1 MDNPIRLQSIRFCSI
16 EVTQR
21 TRWVFVEL
29 FGDGITEVVE
39 ITSGASTGIVV
50 EHLKEAMLTLKGVT
64 IEHESDIPNLLGM
77 DAQRLQ
83 MDRPMATTVS
93 CLRSA
98 ITGLRT
104 RQNGIGLIAT
114 LGGEPMDSVPVY
126 ANINRSLLGDNRS
139 PEAFARAG
147 QKAADHGFV
156 IFKCAPFDDIASGQ
170 TARDLLAAAK
180 AGIARVSS
188 LRSAVGPHMEILV
201 DCHSRFDQ
209 ASALAVAEELAG
221 LGVGWFEEPLAPEE
235 DPEGLAEVSEKV
247 TMPVAGGEIGYGEQ
261 FFTSLITSGAISI
274 AMPDVKYCGGVTEAC
289 RIGHGVMKL
298 GGRVSLHSPSGPVS
312 QLASA
317 CVTAAISGS
326 MALEH
331 AVDETPWR
339 ADIMDPPERI
349 EDGRF
354 WFPTIECSGG
364 NLNVEALKRRGAV
377 WES

>member
-29 FGDGITEVVE
+29 SGDGITEVVE
-39 ITSGASTGIVV
+39 ITSGASTGIVI
-50 EHLKEAMLTLKGVT
+50 EHLKEAMLTLKGAT

-77 DAQRLQ
+77 NVERLQ
-83 MDRPMATTVS
+83 MDRPMATAVS

-98 ITGLRT
+98 ITGLQT
-104 RQNGIGLIAT
+104 RQNGMGLVAT
-114 LGGEPMDSVPVY
+114 LGGEPMNSVPVY
-126 ANINRSLLGDNRS
+126 ANINRSLLGENRS

-180 AGIARVSS
+180 PGIARVAS

-221 LGVGWFEEPLAPEE
+221 LGIGWFEEPMAPEE
-235 DPEGLAEVSEKV
+235 DPEGLAEVSAKV
-247 TMPVAGGEIGYGEQ
+247 TMPVAGGEIGYGER
-261 FFTSLITSGAISI
+261 FFTSLITSGAVSI
-274 AMPDVKYCGGVTEAC
+274 AMPDVKYCGGTNEAC
-289 RIGHGVMKL
+289 RIGRGVMKV

-317 CVTAAISGS
+317 CVTAAIVGS

-339 ADIMDPPERI
+339 AEIMDPPERI

-354 WFPTIECSGG
+354 WFPASECSGG
-364 NLNVEALKRRGAV
+364 NLNVEALKLRGAV
-377 WES
+377 WDS

>member
-1 MDNPIRLQSIRFCSI
+1 M
-16 EVTQR
+16 
-21 TRWVFVEL
+21 EL

-50 EHLKEAMLTLKGVT
+50 EHLKEAMMTLKGVT

-83 MDRPMATTVS
+83 MGRPMATTVS

-170 TARDLLAAAK
+170 TARDLLTAAK

-221 LGVGWFEEPLAPEE
+221 LV
-235 DPEGLAEVSEKV
+235 
-247 TMPVAGGEIGYGEQ
+247 
-261 FFTSLITSGAISI
+261 
-274 AMPDVKYCGGVTEAC
+274 
-289 RIGHGVMKL
+289 
-298 GGRVSLHSPSGPVS
+298 
-312 QLASA
+312 
-317 CVTAAISGS
+317 
-326 MALEH
+326 
-331 AVDETPWR
+331 
-339 ADIMDPPERI
+339 
-349 EDGRF
+349 
-354 WFPTIECSGG
+354 
-364 NLNVEALKRRGAV
+364 
-377 WES
+377 